1 MGAIETAVD
10 VGSSFIPGG
19 SVAKKMVKKGLK
31 GVSRGVGFTKDLLNG
46 GGIDGLGEISANF
59 DDKLRKG
66 LDQAKSDLENESKKL
81 QGAMDGMK
89 SELEGQLKQQGEKF
103 DEEIKK
109 QDAKIAALSGEQKRQ
124 A

>member
-10 VGSSFIPGG
+10 VGASFIPGG
-19 SVAKKMVKKGLK
+19 SMAKKMAKKALK
-31 GVSRGVGFTKDLLNG
+31 GVSRGVGFTKDLLNSG
-46 GGIDGLGEISANF
+46 SGDPFGDLSANF

-89 SELEGQLKQQGEKF
+89 SELEGQIKQQG
-103 DEEIKK
+103 
-109 QDAKIAALSGEQKRQ
+109 
-124 A
+124 